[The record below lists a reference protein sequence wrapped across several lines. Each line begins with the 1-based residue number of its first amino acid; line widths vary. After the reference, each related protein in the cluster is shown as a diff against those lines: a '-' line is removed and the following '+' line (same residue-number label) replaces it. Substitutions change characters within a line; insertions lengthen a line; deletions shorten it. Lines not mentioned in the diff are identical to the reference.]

1 MMKSW
6 NLNKS
11 LIAGGVLLIIAL
23 AFLSEQKH
31 PPALTFHHADKE
43 EFGAY
48 VLHKMLPAYQQGAV
62 QSKFISLYETVQ
74 YDTLPQSNVVMLA
87 NSITMDGEDW
97 QTLKNHVTAGNTA
110 LLAAHSF
117 SALLEDSLNLQVSV
131 YNSDWLNLKD
141 PWELFEKEVE
151 VAFKNL
157 EGFPAERFALGGRAG
172 LYQLKPNLP
181 DSSIYAYRSLA
192 VNDRD
197 KDILRAYSIG
207 KGKLLVSTTPVLF
220 SNYYLME
227 EETRPFAAGI
237 LSLFPPAPETYHYEF
252 YHLGRMESTSPLRYV
267 LSKKG
272 LKAAVYTAFLGL
284 LLFLL
289 FGSKRKQRIIPVL
302 SAPVNQSL
310 EFVKTLSTLHY
321 RTQSHGGIMR
331 KRLSYFQDFVQSHYR
346 IRLSEGE
353 NALKELQAK
362 SGADK
367 ALIKRLYTL
376 LQADIPAIGE
386 DKLIQLDKEL
396 DEFYKTT

>member
-1 MMKSW
+1 M
-6 NLNKS
+6 
-11 LIAGGVLLIIAL
+11 LLIIGL

-48 VLHKMLPAYQQGAV
+48 VLHKMLPAFQQGEAS
-62 QSKFISLYETVQ
+62 SKFISLYETVQ
-74 YDTLPQSNVVMLA
+74 YDTLLQSNLILLA
-87 NSITMDGEDW
+87 SSISMDEEDW
-97 QTLKNHVTAGNTA
+97 QTLKKHVAAGNTA
-110 LLAAHSF
+110 MLAAHSF
-117 SALLEDSLNLQVSV
+117 SALLEDSLGLQVSV

-151 VAFKNL
+151 VEFQNL
-157 EGFPAERFALGGRAG
+157 KGFPSEKFALGGQAG
-172 LYQLKPNLP
+172 LYQLKPNRA
-181 DSSIYAYRSLA
+181 DSSIYSYRSLA

-227 EETRPFAAGI
+227 EETRTFAAGI
-237 LSLFPPAPETYHYEF
+237 LSLFSSAPKTYHYEF

-272 LKAAVYTAFLGL
+272 LKAALYTACLGV
-284 LLFLL
+284 LLFLI

-302 SAPVNQSL
+302 GAPSNHSL

-353 NALKELQAK
+353 NALRELQAK
-362 SGADK
+362 SAADK
-367 ALIKRLYTL
+367 HLIEKLYTL
-376 LQADIPAIGE
+376 LRADIPAIGE
-386 DKLIQLDKEL
+386 EKLKDLDKDL
-396 DEFYKTT
+396 DKFYKTT